1 MSNEQG
7 NRRATKLHPGD
18 GGKRVFCDR
27 QHAAAD
33 LRRRE
38 ALRGGFLGVHGT
50 KGLVERLRNC
60 FFSRG
65 HRADVLVV
73 FALRLDDDG
82 QWEAQWQPIGAVD
95 CPIMHESDLHPEVKE
110 VISHVMSEKPGV
122 LDDLGGLLN
131 RRVVDAVGSFIDTTF
146 DRIVPRKG

>member
-1 MSNEQG
+1 M
-7 NRRATKLHPGD
+7 
-18 GGKRVFCDR
+18 
-27 QHAAAD
+27 
-33 LRRRE
+33 
-38 ALRGGFLGVHGT
+38 HGT
-50 KGLVERLRNC
+50 KGLVERVRNC

-73 FALRLDDDG
+73 FALRLDDEG
-82 QWEAQWQPIGAVD
+82 QWEAQWQPVGAAD
-95 CPIMHESDLHPEVKE
+95 CPVMHESDLHADVKE